1 MIKESIH
8 QEDKTVNIYAS
19 NIRAFKYKENTIK
32 ELKEKYL
39 STQWLLTSYSLLW
52 IDYPD
57 RESIRKQWI
66 WAAL

>member
-19 NIRAFKYKENTIK
+19 NIRAFKYKANTIK

-39 STQWLLTSYSLLW
+39 STQ
-52 IDYPD
+52 
-57 RESIRKQWI
+57 
-66 WAAL
+66 

>member
-1 MIKESIH
+1 MAKKKKRGHYIIIKESIH

-39 STQWLLTSYSLLW
+39 STQ
-52 IDYPD
+52 
-57 RESIRKQWI
+57 
-66 WAAL
+66 